1 MRRTHTLRRIGALA
15 AALAMALA
23 LAGCGGNASGNTG
36 GGTQT
41 FAAESSAAMAAEAGP
56 DTDALLQPDA
66 ESGRKIIY
74 TAYLEIETQN
84 YDAANETLRAALDEA
99 GGHVE
104 ESSESG
110 AQGERYAR
118 YVMRVPAA
126 QYAAFLAAAGE
137 AGSVVHQSEQAED
150 ITREYVDTEARLE
163 TLRAQRDRLEELAG
177 QAGTLEDLL
186 TIEEHLADVQY
197 QIESYTAQQRAMDDQ
212 VDLCTVEVTLREV
225 ALYSPSGSFG
235 ARLTNTLSRGWQNF
249 VAVCQGFVLTL
260 AYCLPLLAVAGAVA
274 AVVIVCVRR
283 HRKKHPKK
291 PKLPPPPPPSPAPPS
306 PPSGGR

>member
-23 LAGCGGNASGNTG
+23 LASCGGNASG
-36 GGTQT
+36 GTQT
-41 FAAESSAAMAAEAGP
+41 RAAESSAAMAAEAGP
-56 DTDALLQPDA
+56 ATDALLQPDA

-137 AGSVVHQSEQAED
+137 AGSVAHQSEQAED

-163 TLRAQRDRLEELAG
+163 TLRAQRDRLEELAE

-249 VAVCQGFVLTL
+249 VAVCQGVVLTL

-283 HRKKHPKK
+283 RRKKHPKK